1 MPFYYYK
8 GRNKAGE
15 IVENR
20 VESGSADALA
30 SRLLADGITPI
41 HIDEQ
46 IAAVPKRV
54 VKFTLF
60 KRGQTQLPDLIMFS
74 RQMYSLTKAGV
85 PIIRA
90 ITSLAETTQS
100 EELAE
105 ALRHI
110 VDDLSGGIEL
120 AAAIGKQG
128 HVFTP
133 LYVSMVH
140 VGENTGRLDLAFEQL
155 SSYLELEM
163 LTRQR
168 IKEALRYPSFVV
180 VAMIAALF
188 VINIFVIPAFSGMF
202 AAFKAELPLP
212 TRILIFV
219 SDFFLA
225 YWPYMAVALIAA
237 FVFFKQWK
245 ATIHGEL
252 RWDGW
257 KIRFPIVGPIIHRA
271 LLSRFAR
278 SFSMC
283 QRAGVP
289 ISTSLAVV
297 ANAVDNAKVAQQVR
311 KMREG
316 VERGENISRAA
327 RNTGMFSPL
336 VLQMLVVGE
345 ETGQLDQL
353 LDEVADFYERE
364 VDYDLK
370 KLSQNIEPILIV
382 AMGIMVLVLALGI
395 FLPMWELASA
405 ARGN

>member
-8 GRNKAGE
+8 GRNQAGE

-30 SRLLADGITPI
+30 SRLLSDGITPI
-41 HIDEQ
+41 KIDEQ
-46 IAAVPKRV
+46 IAAVPKSKAR
-54 VKFTLF
+54 FRLF
-60 KRGQTQLPDLIMFS
+60 NRGETKLPDLIMFS

-100 EELAE
+100 QELAD
-105 ALRHI
+105 ALRHV

-120 AAAIGKQG
+120 AAALGNQG
-128 HVFTP
+128 HVFTA
-133 LYVSMVH
+133 LYVSMIH
-140 VGENTGRLDLAFEQL
+140 VGENTGRLDLAFNQL

-163 LTRQR
+163 ATRQR
-168 IKEALRYPSFVV
+168 IAEALRYPSFVV
-180 VAMIAALF
+180 LAMFAAMF

-219 SDFFLA
+219 SDMFLA
-225 YWPYMAVALIAA
+225 YWPILIGAMIGG
-237 FVFFKQWK
+237 FIFFRQWK

-257 KIRFPIVGPIIHRA
+257 KLRFPIVGPIIHRA

-297 ANAVDNAKVAQQVR
+297 ANAVDNARVAEQVR

-316 VERGENISRAA
+316 VERGENISRSA

-370 KLSQNIEPILIV
+370 KLSQNIEPLLII
-382 AMGIMVLVLALGI
+382 AMGAMVLILALGI
-395 FLPMWELASA
+395 FMPMWQLASA
-405 ARGN
+405 ARG